1 MAQEK
6 NHFLF
11 IVDLNLFERTEKQLD
26 TVINKLH
33 IYDEEMRME
42 FGISKCGILIMQK
55 GKLVYRGH

>member
-6 NHFLF
+6 NYFLY
-11 IVDLNLFERTEKQLD
+11 IIDLNLFERTEKQLE
-26 TVINKLH
+26 TLINTLH
-33 IYDEEMRME
+33 IYGEEMRME